1 MERLPPLIISMTI
14 AAIASSPDVENLARS
29 SRRASNRW
37 TCSPAIK
44 RSSSC
49 RDRETERGEE
59 RREGEVK
66 RADGWIPWLQ
76 GNRYPRVYRE
86 SELETRPPFNCL
98 FFPPFFFPSFSG
110 PKLNPLPCPFSGS
123 LLTRRGFFQL
133 FFFFISG
140 PRLCEADSLSW
151 NERYTFPR

>member
-29 SRRASNRW
+29 EASVEPVNLFARDKTILELSRS
-37 TCSPAIK
+37 
-44 RSSSC
+44 
-49 RDRETERGEE
+49 RDRERRGEE

-133 FFFFISG
+133 FFFISG
-140 PRLCEADSLSW
+140 LRLCEADGLSW